1 MLFVRRNGTIP
12 YLLARHLRTRARS
25 APTVLGNSTLVG
37 PPDPVSNIRP
47 VLRGPSTGD
56 GIQTAHPYSV
66 SEFSR
71 SEVVG
76 YSVLALHERHLET
89 LNHSFW
95 TDVCP
100 LLPLCVHALNCC
112 VLR

>member
-1 MLFVRRNGTIP
+1 MLLARRNNAALC
-12 YLLARHLRTRARS
+12 LLARHIRTRARS
-25 APTVLGNSTLVG
+25 VPAITENSTLVG

-47 VLRGPSTGD
+47 VLRGASTGD
-56 GIQTAHPYSV
+56 GIQIAHPYSV

-76 YSVLALHERHLET
+76 YSVPALHERHLET

-95 TDVCP
+95 TDVRPLTPQCP
-100 LLPLCVHALNCC
+100 HALNRCYF
-112 VLR
+112 R